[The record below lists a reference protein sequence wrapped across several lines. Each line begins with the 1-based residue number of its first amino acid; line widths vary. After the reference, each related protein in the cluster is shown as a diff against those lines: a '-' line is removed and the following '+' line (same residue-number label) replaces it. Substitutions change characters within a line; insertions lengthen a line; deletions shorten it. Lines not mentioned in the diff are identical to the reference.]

1 MGGVYCLVP
10 VFLRWV
16 GSVKASD
23 VLPHLPRSPAGEE
36 PAGVLTCLGLRLGG
50 KRRFKQVE
58 VRPQLGALEHII

>member
-23 VLPHLPRSPAGEE
+23 VLPNLPRSPAGEE

-50 KRRFKQVE
+50 NEGLNKSE
-58 VRPQLGALEHII
+58 LGRN